1 MTKKECHGCTYL
13 GKPKGA
19 KRWWCMV
26 PYSKCPL
33 KAVDGCLW
41 WHHYGTDKEARKHK
55 ENYQNNRLL

>member
-1 MTKKECHGCTYL
+1 MTKAECHGCTYL

-41 WHHYGTDKEARKHK
+41 WHHYGTDKIARQI
-55 ENYQNNRLL
+55 QNR

>member
-1 MTKKECHGCTYL
+1 
-13 GKPKGA
+13 
-19 KRWWCMV
+19 MV